1 MSNSTPNKLLK
12 TKRKRLTKD
21 KLESQSSKSGDFEG
35 DEDNIE
41 DNKQENSLGQL
52 TRNFLQYIK
61 KKGRVN
67 ININDLVKDL
77 NVKKRRIYDITNVLQ
92 GIGYIEKNGKNE
104 IIWTKSYNNQTNIS
118 NMDSVPENYLS
129 NYNNLKQK
137 LEELKKED
145 KEIEDELNKYREEFN
160 DISKKKDFPKYGYIT
175 FDDMTNLSK
184 NDKLD
189 FMIIKATKGTVINVI
204 DDEESKKAYTK
215 IETQMKNGKI
225 QKNDKLLLTLKNL
238 HHIFFTTQDEKLR
251 IYRVEKG
258 ELSETLKMRQN
269 CAEKNNNKNIIL
281 NNSLISNNSNNNNNN
296 YGEQKNLINI
306 KNNIIFKEKE
316 SISKKTLLDIK
327 ENLKKTK
334 LFNFDK
340 NNYLSNYPPPS
351 KINEKDIKII
361 DNNYNSSGISA
372 FKKNNTNNFF
382 TFSNEHQS
390 PSNNYNT
397 LFNNINKN
405 LNNNDKNED
414 INENKN
420 NYIGL
425 SSMFKQK

>member
-215 IETQMKNGKI
+215 IEKNKEEKLIQLFDDSDSLEEISPELNKKLKEEEENKLSTADYSIRVIGEGGCSIKRKRSVKNRNNSLVNISISNYKKTFFNEKENKSKEDLDDKKTYIGRKNILLYDPKI
-225 QKNDKLLLTLKNL
+225 IEEDLKEEEDNNSADDNSLSKKGNTGYKLKKLLLE
-238 HHIFFTTQDEKLR
+238 D
-251 IYRVEKG
+251 
-258 ELSETLKMRQN
+258 S
-269 CAEKNNNKNIIL
+269 
-281 NNSLISNNSNNNNNN
+281 
-296 YGEQKNLINI
+296 
-306 KNNIIFKEKE
+306 
-316 SISKKTLLDIK
+316 
-327 ENLKKTK
+327 
-334 LFNFDK
+334 
-340 NNYLSNYPPPS
+340 
-351 KINEKDIKII
+351 I
-361 DNNYNSSGISA
+361 DNLNR
-372 FKKNNTNNFF
+372 FF
-382 TFSNEHQS
+382 
-390 PSNNYNT
+390 PR
-397 LFNNINKN
+397 
-405 LNNNDKNED
+405 
-414 INENKN
+414 
-420 NYIGL
+420 L
-425 SSMFKQK
+425 S